1 MKGLLHRLTGY
12 GASSLIAAPLGEAA
26 FAATYGWA
34 HAGTT
39 WASAAGFVVA
49 AGPNYLLNRRWAW
62 SDRRG
67 RTRRSEAG
75 LYLAVA
81 LASFAAAALGTH
93 WAQDEARHV
102 TADAGWRV
110 LMVAT
115 AYLAVAAIFFVAKF
129 VCFEL
134 FVFKAGPE
142 SATTSSPPPAEIPLH
157 R

>member
-1 MKGLLHRLTGY
+1 MKGLLRRLTGY
-12 GASSLIAAPLGEAA
+12 GASSLVAGPLGELA
-26 FAATYGWA
+26 FAATYGWG

-67 RTRRSEAG
+67 RTRRSEAA

-81 LASFAAAALGTH
+81 LASFGAAALGTH
-93 WAQDEARHV
+93 WAQGVAHHV
-102 TADAGWRV
+102 TTDAGWRV
-110 LMVAT
+110 FLVAS
-115 AYLAVAAIFFVAKF
+115 AYLAVAGIFFVAKF

-134 FVFKAGPE
+134 FVFKAGSE
-142 SATTSSPPPAEIPLH
+142 AATTSSPPPAEIPIH